1 MSENKKLNQLFDE
14 KTDQGLALFYK
25 VTEKDDEIYRRRKFS
40 IQPL

>member
-1 MSENKKLNQLFDE
+1 MLNLILDKKM
-14 KTDQGLALFYK
+14 DQGLASFYK